1 MALRLGRA
9 RFSPAASATGPVR
22 ANPGGSVTP
31 GVRVRF
37 TWAPV
42 RSGPAVARTPPA
54 QPTATYATGSLPGTA
69 STRPSFT
76 RRRRWASAS
85 ETAMVREP

>member
-1 MALRLGRA
+1 MALRLGRG
-9 RFSPAASATGPVR
+9 SVP
-22 ANPGGSVTP
+22 PGGFRGGSGPIPAGAVTP
-31 GVRVRF
+31 GVRFRF

-42 RSGPAVARTPPA
+42 RAGLAVARTPPA
-54 QPTATYATGSLPGTA
+54 QPTATYATGALPGTA